1 MHSRADAPKSNPT
14 CTILN
19 FFSLKLKRLRLLW
32 TEISRD
38 REISCKKS
46 EMSFEGHWEEHVSLA
61 DGNKWRGKLWP
72 RADKGWEHLSALSS
86 PSALGEHWNEAEINT
101 FCNHDSW
108 QDANESEQPQKHGGG
123 RCRWSGRT
131 ADKYSFCFGK
141 YNNRPQ
147 QKRAHTSSTWRAKFT
162 TVRGKFYC
170 NFYKGNLSSL
180 STARLLSQTTANK
193 WVVEDDQIVFDGSS
207 LSELK

>member
-1 MHSRADAPKSNPT
+1 MGKNNEKTKWHRASIFVLRAKTEQQLCNRMWCQKSVTSTRNIAKSWAPP
-14 CTILN
+14 CPGRI
-19 FFSLKLKRLRLLW
+19 FR
-32 TEISRD
+32 
-38 REISCKKS
+38 
-46 EMSFEGHWEEHVSLA
+46 
-61 DGNKWRGKLWP
+61 

-108 QDANESEQPQKHGGG
+108 QDASESEQPQKHGGG
-123 RCRWSGRT
+123 RCSRWSGRT
-131 ADKYSFCFGK
+131 ANKYSFCFGK

-147 QKRAHTSSTWRAKFT
+147 QKRAHTSSTWRAKFK

>member
-1 MHSRADAPKSNPT
+1 MYHATHETPLDP
-14 CTILN
+14 
-19 FFSLKLKRLRLLW
+19 
-32 TEISRD
+32 
-38 REISCKKS
+38 
-46 EMSFEGHWEEHVSLA
+46 V
-61 DGNKWRGKLWP
+61 
-72 RADKGWEHLSALSS
+72 HLSAVSS
-86 PSALGEHWNEAEINT
+86 PSALGEHWNEAEINI
-101 FCNHDSW
+101 FCNHGSW
-108 QDANESEQPQKHGGG
+108 QDASESEQPQKHGGG
-123 RCRWSGRT
+123 RCSRWSGRT
-131 ADKYSFCFGK
+131 ANKYSFCFGK

-147 QKRAHTSSTWRAKFT
+147 QKRAHTSSTWRAKFK